1 MNEVQTSLENRVVAL
16 EARVVAL
23 ESLTA
28 SLSQKTKRAESFARD
43 ASLSQLNSKVEV
55 LSLIEDH
62 VEVLKLI
69 HNMVGPADR
78 LKNKQVLTYIQRAES
93 KLAQFQAR
101 FAQLEAKY
109 QPRETQAPQN
119 PAPEPAEPRRTFLP
133 KPFTITRLLRPA
145 AWWNA

>member
-1 MNEVQTSLENRVVAL
+1 MNVVQTSLENRVLAL

-23 ESLTA
+23 ETLSA
-28 SLSQKTKRAESFARD
+28 GLSQKSQRAESFARD
-43 ASLSQLNSKVEV
+43 ASMSQLNSRMEL

-78 LKNKQVLTYIQRAES
+78 LKNKQVLTYIRRAES
-93 KLAQFQAR
+93 KLAQFHAQY
-101 FAQLEAKY
+101 AQLEAKY
-109 QPRETQAPQN
+109 QPKEKSAPKNPVAETL
-119 PAPEPAEPRRTFLP
+119 EPRRSSLP
-133 KPFTITRLLRPA
+133 KLLTMTRLLRPA

>member
-1 MNEVQTSLENRVVAL
+1 MNEPETSLENRVLAL
-16 EARVVAL
+16 EARVMAL
-23 ESLTA
+23 ETMTA
-28 SLSQKTKRAESFARD
+28 GLSQKSQRAESFVRD
-43 ASLSQLNSKVEV
+43 ASMSQLTSRMEL

-78 LKNKQVLTYIQRAES
+78 LKNKQVLTYIRRAES
-93 KLAQFQAR
+93 KLAQFHAQ

-109 QPRETQAPQN
+109 KPLEKNAPQN
-119 PAPEPAEPRRTFLP
+119 PVAEIPEPRRLSVP
-133 KPFTITRLLRPA
+133 KLLTMTRLLRPA